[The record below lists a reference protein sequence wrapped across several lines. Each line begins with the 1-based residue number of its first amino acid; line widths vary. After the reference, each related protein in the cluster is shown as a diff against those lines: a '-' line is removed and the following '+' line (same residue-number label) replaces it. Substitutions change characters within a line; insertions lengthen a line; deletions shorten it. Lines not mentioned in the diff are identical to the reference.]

1 MSINACPSMPYPHFV
16 QSLNK
21 LAGWRWSRILRRGPA
36 TVAPGGALAAPALGR
51 ARGCLTTFFALDGF
65 LFASWAVRV
74 PAVKAHV
81 GASPAELGLAL
92 LGLSAGSIATMMAS
106 GALCRRAG
114 SRNVVVGSC
123 AALSAALVLPAFAP
137 TALALG
143 LALAVFGMA
152 YGALN
157 VSMNSVAVDIVAAAR
172 RPIMPSFHAAWSF
185 GGLAGASVGGLVAP
199 HLGPR
204 PGLAVIAAGG
214 LLVTAVAGPPLL
226 SAAGRAEVAPSADP
240 ASGAAAEP
248 GRLPQRAWL
257 VIVTF
262 GLIAL
267 CSSFGEGSIADWGA
281 LHLRQD
287 LDLSAGLAATGYA
300 SFAIAEACGRLAGT
314 RLLSWLGQTW
324 VLAGGGIAAFAGMLA
339 TALAPDLAV
348 ALAGFA
354 MTGLGVANMF
364 PAAMSQAG
372 RAAGPRGVA
381 AASTFGYAGFLIGPP
396 AIGLLAGAVSLRDGL
411 AIMSVLALA
420 AAVLAV
426 AARRLPGTDEPGRL
440 PPNCNLLS
448 RRVKTDMVFCASS
461 RTLRDDHPP

>member
-1 MSINACPSMPYPHFV
+1 MRTSRNPAARPPASDSPAR
-16 QSLNK
+16 QTASL
-21 LAGWRWSRILRRGPA
+21 R
-36 TVAPGGALAAPALGR
+36 R

-74 PAVKAHV
+74 PAVKAQV
-81 GASPAELGLAL
+81 GASPAALGLAL
-92 LGLSAGSIATMMAS
+92 LGLSAGSIAIMMLS
-106 GALCRRAG
+106 GSLCRRAG
-114 SRNVVVGSC
+114 SRNVVVASC
-123 AALSAALVLPAFAP
+123 VLLSGVLVLPAFAP

-157 VSMNSVAVDIVAAAR
+157 VSMNSVAVDIVAAVR

-199 HLGPR
+199 HLSPR
-204 PGLAVIAAGG
+204 PGLAVMAAAG

-226 SAAGRAEVAPSADP
+226 SPAAGRALAAPGGGP
-240 ASGAAAEP
+240 APAAGAGP
-248 GRLPQRAWL
+248 GRLSSRAWL

-287 LDLSAGLAATGYA
+287 LRASAGLAAAGYA
-300 SFAIAEACGRLAGT
+300 AFAVAEACGRLAGT
-314 RLLSWLGQTW
+314 RLLGRLGQAR

-339 TALAPDLAV
+339 SALAPDLGV

-354 MTGLGVANMF
+354 LTGLGVANMF

-396 AIGLLAGAVSLRDGL
+396 TIGLLATAIGLRDGL

-420 AAVLAV
+420 AAVLALL
-426 AARRLPGTDEPGRL
+426 ARRLPT
-440 PPNCNLLS
+440 
-448 RRVKTDMVFCASS
+448 
-461 RTLRDDHPP
+461 

>member
-1 MSINACPSMPYPHFV
+1 V
-16 QSLNK
+16 
-21 LAGWRWSRILRRGPA
+21 R
-36 TVAPGGALAAPALGR
+36 R
-51 ARGCLTTFFALDGF
+51 ARGCLTIFFALDGF

-74 PAVKAHV
+74 PAVKAQV
-81 GASPAELGLAL
+81 GASPGALGLAL
-92 LGLSAGSIATMMAS
+92 LGLSAGSIATMMLS

-114 SRNVVVGSC
+114 SRNVVVASS
-123 AALSAALVLPAFAP
+123 ALLSVVLVLPALAP
-137 TALALG
+137 TALVLG

-157 VSMNSVAVDIVAAAR
+157 VSMNSVAVDIVTAVR

-199 HLGPR
+199 HLPPR
-204 PGLAVIAAGG
+204 QGLAVMAAGG
-214 LLVTAVAGPPLL
+214 LLVTALAGPPLL
-226 SAAGRAEVAPSADP
+226 SSAIGRALAAGGGSASAVAAGP
-240 ASGAAAEP
+240 A
-248 GRLPQRAWL
+248 RLPARAWL

-287 LDLSAGLAATGYA
+287 LRTSAGLAATGYA
-300 SFAIAEACGRLAGT
+300 AFAVAEACGRLAGT
-314 RLLSWLGQTW
+314 RLLSWLGQTR
-324 VLAGGGIAAFAGMLA
+324 VLAGGGVAAFAGMLA

-354 MTGLGVANMF
+354 LTGLGVANMF

-372 RAAGPRGVA
+372 QAAGARGVA

-396 AIGLLAGAVSLRDGL
+396 TIGLLAGAIGLRDGL

-426 AARRLPGTDEPGRL
+426 GARRLPEVSQHGRL
-440 PPNCNLLS
+440 RPNCNL
-448 RRVKTDMVFCASS
+448 VFRPAQRGHGILCVDSHIA
-461 RTLRDDHPP
+461 L

>member
-1 MSINACPSMPYPHFV
+1 LRTYRRLPGRLPSRGSPAGQP
-16 QSLNK
+16 QSV
-21 LAGWRWSRILRRGPA
+21 RM
-36 TVAPGGALAAPALGR
+36 
-51 ARGCLTTFFALDGF
+51 ARGCLTAFFALDGF

-74 PAVKAHV
+74 PAVKAQV
-81 GASPAELGLAL
+81 GASPAALGLAL
-92 LGLSAGSIATMMAS
+92 LGLSAGSIATMMLS

-114 SRNVVVGSC
+114 SRNVVVGSS
-123 AALSAALVLPAFAP
+123 AMLSVVLVLPAFAP

-157 VSMNSVAVDIVAAAR
+157 VSMNSVAVDIVAAVR

-185 GGLAGASVGGLVAP
+185 GGLAGASVGGLIAP
-199 HLGPR
+199 HLSPR
-204 PGLAVIAAGG
+204 PGLAVMAACG

-226 SAAGRAEVAPSADP
+226 SGAAGRSLMVAADDSRPAAGAGSA
-240 ASGAAAEP
+240 
-248 GRLPQRAWL
+248 RLSSRAWL
-257 VIVTF
+257 VIVVF

-287 LDLSAGLAATGYA
+287 LRASAGLAATGYA
-300 SFAIAEACGRLAGT
+300 AFAVAEACGRLAGT
-314 RLLSWLGQTW
+314 RLLGWLGQTR

-339 TALAPDLAV
+339 TALAPDLVV

-364 PAAMSQAG
+364 PTAMSQAG
-372 RAAGPRGVA
+372 QAAGPRGVA

-396 AIGLLAGAVSLRDGL
+396 TIGLLASSIGLRDGL
-411 AIMSVLALA
+411 AIMSVLAMA

-426 AARRLPGTDEPGRL
+426 GARRLPDADESGRL
-440 PPNCNLLS
+440 RPNCNRAFSPAQGGHGTLCVI
-448 RRVKTDMVFCASS
+448 RRIA
-461 RTLRDDHPP
+461 LRPHALTA

>member
-1 MSINACPSMPYPHFV
+1 
-16 QSLNK
+16 
-21 LAGWRWSRILRRGPA
+21 LRTYRH
-36 TVAPGGALAAPALGR
+36 APARLPPGVPAAR
-51 ARGCLTTFFALDGF
+51 QVPSLPRVRGCLTTFFALDGF

-74 PAVKAHV
+74 PAVKAQV
-81 GASPAELGLAL
+81 GASPAALGLAL

-114 SRNVVVGSC
+114 SRNVVVASS
-123 AALSAALVLPAFAP
+123 ALLSVVLVLPAFAP

-185 GGLAGASVGGLVAP
+185 GGLAGASVGGLIAP
-199 HLGPR
+199 HLSPR
-204 PGLAVIAAGG
+204 PGLAVMAAAG
-214 LLVTAVAGPPLL
+214 LVVTAAAGPPLL
-226 SAAGRAEVAPSADP
+226 SPAAGHALAAPA
-240 ASGAAAEP
+240 GGEAAAAT
-248 GRLPQRAWL
+248 GSARLSSRAWL

-287 LDLSAGLAATGYA
+287 LRTSAGLAATGYA
-300 SFAIAEACGRLAGT
+300 AFAIAEACGRLAGT
-314 RLLSWLGQTW
+314 RLLSRLGQAR
-324 VLAGGGIAAFAGMLA
+324 VLAGGGVAAFAGMLA
-339 TALAPDLAV
+339 TALAPDLPV

-354 MTGLGVANMF
+354 LTGLGVANMF

-372 RAAGPRGVA
+372 QAAGPRGVA

-396 AIGLLAGAVSLRDGL
+396 AIGLLANTIGLRDGL

-426 AARRLPGTDEPGRL
+426 AARRLPVASGAGRL
-440 PPNCNLLS
+440 RPNCNQAFS
-448 RRVKTDMVFCASS
+448 PA
-461 RTLRDDHPP
+461 PG